1 MKRSA
6 VLVVLA
12 LVLASSACKRG
23 RATSPDPNEANKVA
37 VRAVR
42 LYYGSPQM
50 RLTFEPRNV
59 PLPENAAAA
68 IPVVL
73 DELVKGPAGKDVFR
87 LFPAD
92 AVVRG
97 AYLLPGG
104 TVVVDLG
111 GPTFTTGWNTG
122 SQQELL
128 AAYSLVETLTANFAD
143 AKRVRIVINGTPA
156 ETLGGHIWL
165 ARSLSSRPALVEP
178 AAQSAP

>member
-1 MKRSA
+1 MRRSA
-6 VLVVLA
+6 VLVAIAVA
-12 LVLASSACKRG
+12 VIASGCRREK
-23 RATSPDPNEANKVA
+23 ATSANPNVANKVA

-50 RLTFEPRNV
+50 RLSFEPRNV
-59 PLPENAAAA
+59 PLPQSPAAA

-73 DELVKGPAGKDVFR
+73 RELLKGPASSSVFR
-87 LFPAD
+87 LLPPD
-92 AVVRG
+92 ATVRG

-111 GPTFTTGWNTG
+111 GPTFTNGWNTG

-165 ARSLSSRPALVEP
+165 ARSFVPRPALVEP
-178 AAQSAP
+178 AAQPAP